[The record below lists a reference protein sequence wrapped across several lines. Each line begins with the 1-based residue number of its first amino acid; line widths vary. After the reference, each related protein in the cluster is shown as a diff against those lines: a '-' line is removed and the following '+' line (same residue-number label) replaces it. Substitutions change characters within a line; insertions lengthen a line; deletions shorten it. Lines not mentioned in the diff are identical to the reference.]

1 MGIDR
6 LKRVVWRLQE
16 LHKKTFSLKELRK
29 AVIYECGT
37 DDRTIDR
44 NIARLKEVGFIH
56 CKQGYTYEFGET
68 QV

>member
-16 LHKKTFSLKELRK
+16 LHTPTFSLKQLRI

-37 DDRTIDR
+37 DERTVQE
-44 NIARLKEVGFIH
+44 NIKKLKEVGFVH
-56 CKQGYTYEFGET
+56 CRNGYTYELGDT